1 MLKDIEFLLHQRI
14 HNTDKSI
21 LTLEILLSLYAFL
34 KDAENVPCAYITK
47 TLKEEIFTNY
57 LFFVNTKELVL
68 KNKRNIKKAGINPFD
83 LKILPINK
91 KIRLIKAIEDTFDF
105 CYGEGFVYF
114 DWSRTSPFYQDN
126 ILSLIKEL
134 SMKLDANLIKVLEE
148 RQVKKNLFIKKYC
161 SHTIKSKNYS
171 WKSITEIALA
181 EKLNNL
187 WQGLWDNT
195 EVYQL
200 YDDESKMINSLIL

>member
-1 MLKDIEFLLHQRI
+1 MLRDIEFLLHQRI
-14 HNTDKSI
+14 HNKDKSV
-21 LTLEILLSLYAFL
+21 LTLDILLSLYAFL
-34 KDAENVPCAYITK
+34 KDAENVPCSYITK
-47 TLKEEIFTNY
+47 SINEELFSNL
-57 LFFVNTKELVL
+57 LFFVNSKELIL
-68 KNKRNIKKAGINPFD
+68 KNKKNIKKVGINPFD

-91 KIRLIKAIEDTFDF
+91 KITLIKAIEDTFDF

-114 DWSRTSPFYQDN
+114 DWSRISPFQQDN

-134 SMKLDANLIKVLEE
+134 SLKIDSNLLKVLEE
-148 RQVKKNLFIKKYC
+148 RQLKKNLFIKKYY
-161 SHTIKSKNYS
+161 SHTINSKNYS
-171 WKSITEIALA
+171 WKSIAEIALA